1 MRVGCA
7 LRRVEIH
14 RNIDMAAARCDAFHS
29 IAISGMAAARHHSR
43 VEGSSMQDLASARIG
58 VIGLGYVG
66 LPLAVE
72 FGKQF
77 DTLGYDID
85 AGRIAALHDSTD
97 HNREITDEELTAS
110 VHLRLSAS
118 LDDLRDRSVY
128 IVTVPTPIDE
138 HKRPDFSPLID
149 ASRSIGSVLARGDVV
164 IYESTVYP
172 GATEEICVPELERSS
187 GLRFNEDFFVGYSPE
202 RINPGDRKRRLVDI
216 PKVTSG
222 STPEAAEF
230 IDALYRSIITAGT
243 HKAPSLQVAEAA
255 KVVENT
261 QRDANIALINEFALI
276 FHRLGIDTTEVLEA
290 AGTKWNFL
298 PFRPGLV
305 GGHCIG
311 VDPYYLIQKA
321 QSAGYYPDILLACRR
336 INDAMGRHVAAA
348 VIKLMI
354 QRGMTVAGARILILG
369 ITFKE
374 NCPDLRNTRVI
385 DLAREFGDYGAVVD
399 IHDPWADAAQAM
411 QEYGVALVAQP
422 EPGCYDAIVVAVAH
436 EEFRMLGVEGLRRLA
451 NGRAVIYDIK
461 GMFPKEAIDARL

>member
-1 MRVGCA
+1 
-7 LRRVEIH
+7 
-14 RNIDMAAARCDAFHS
+14 
-29 IAISGMAAARHHSR
+29 
-43 VEGSSMQDLASARIG
+43 MQDLASARIG

-72 FGKQF
+72 FGKHY
-77 DTLGYDID
+77 DTVGYDID
-85 AGRIAALHDSTD
+85 PGRIAALRDNSD
-97 HNREITDEELTAS
+97 HNREVSREELVAS
-110 VHLRLSAS
+110 THLRLSAS
-118 LDDLRDRSVY
+118 IDDLRGRNVY
-128 IVTVPTPIDE
+128 VVTVPTPVDE

-172 GATEEICVPELERSS
+172 GATEEICVPELERAS
-187 GLRFNEDFFVGYSPE
+187 GLRFNIDFFVGYSPE
-202 RINPGDRKRRLVDI
+202 RINPGDRNRRLVDI

-243 HKAPSLQVAEAA
+243 HKASSLKVAEAA

-321 QSAGYYPDILLACRR
+321 QSTGYYPDILLACRR
-336 INDAMGRHVAAA
+336 INDAMGKHVAAQ

-354 QRGMTVAGARILILG
+354 QRGMTIAGARILILG

-385 DLAREFGDYGAVVD
+385 DLAHEFSDYGAVVD
-399 IHDPWADAAQAM
+399 IHDPCADREHASS
-411 QEYGVALVAQP
+411 EYGVELLVQP
-422 EPGCYDAIVVAVAH
+422 QAGTYDAIVVAVSH
-436 EEFRMLGVEGLRRLA
+436 DEFRALGADGLRRLG

-461 GMFPKEAIDARL
+461 GMFPKDAVDARL